1 MLSFVLFFN
10 SFLLKKELSL
20 SLTEF
25 KRLSWLFYNMLCQS
39 KTLLPQLHSVLQSL
53 APRAFLIPRKADR
66 KAHNYKTKALQT
78 SQAGCLKKHEVLSWK
93 PLIVRGGRGSIVS
106 SPVPHFQELNCS
118 NTSFSKTNFRPPS
131 ARCRHL
137 LLKNRC
143 ELSGA
148 AESLSLTE
156 DIASNSMY
164 GTPTSEGTQSP
175 LL

>member
-39 KTLLPQLHSVLQSL
+39 KTLIPQLHSVLQSL

-66 KAHNYKTKALQT
+66 KAHNYKALQT
-78 SQAGCLKKHEVLSWK
+78 SRLFKKTYS
-93 PLIVRGGRGSIVS
+93 SILETSNSQRWERVYS
-106 SPVPHFQELNCS
+106 LQPCVPHFQELNCS
-118 NTSFSKTNFRPPS
+118 KTSFSKTNFRPPS

-143 ELSGA
+143 ALSGA

-156 DIASNSMY
+156 DIASSPMY
-164 GTPTSEGTQSP
+164 GTPTSEGTRSQ